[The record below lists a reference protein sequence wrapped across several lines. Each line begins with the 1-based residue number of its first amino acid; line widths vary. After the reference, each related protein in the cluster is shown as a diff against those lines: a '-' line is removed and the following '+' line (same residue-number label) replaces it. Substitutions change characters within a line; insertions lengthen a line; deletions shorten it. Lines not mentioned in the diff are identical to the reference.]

1 MCVTAKPFFDPELH
15 TELARIRNISKAMR
29 ACSESETRIAAA
41 EAPNFFLLQRG
52 LLEIL

>member
-15 TELARIRNISKAMR
+15 TELARIRNISKAMMR

-41 EAPNFFLLQRG
+41 EAPNFFFITKG
-52 LLEIL
+52 PS